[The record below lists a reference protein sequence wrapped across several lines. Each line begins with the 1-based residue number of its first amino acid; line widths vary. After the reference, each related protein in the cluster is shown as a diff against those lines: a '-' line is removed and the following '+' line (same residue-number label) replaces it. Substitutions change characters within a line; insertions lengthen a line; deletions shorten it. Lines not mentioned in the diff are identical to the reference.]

1 MNPLSSQMPVTPVI
15 SRSAAVE
22 RKSATTQLGTLPGGT
37 PAANSETGGGAVNK
51 TSGDVSLKDVTSE
64 IGEAVRIA
72 NERLAAS
79 RQRLDIAVDR
89 ETGSMVVKI
98 TDTGSGE
105 VVKQIP
111 SEEALRLMR
120 NIESLTGILV
130 DHRE

>member
-1 MNPLSSQMPVTPVI
+1 MNPLSSQTPVMPVV

-22 RKSATTQLGTLPGGT
+22 RKVATTQLGTLPGGT
-37 PAANSETGGGAVNK
+37 PANDPTTGGVAVNK
-51 TSGDVSLKDVTSE
+51 TSGDVSIKNLTSE
-64 IGEAVRIA
+64 IGESVRIA
-72 NERLAAS
+72 NERLAMN

-89 ETGSMVVKI
+89 ETGSMVVTI